1 MLRRRD
7 LFGPAEVRWREYE
20 AAILS
25 TAWAEAAHTN
35 GVADVAFE
43 EGCSYPIGPE
53 GLCGFRIGAYK
64 EADTNGYLD
73 VDFVRVGH
81 ETGSWDMLDVDF
93 QQNSDLSVFGRVDAG
108 IAWQDGYLHIPRRSD
123 GAYLGYLFPKGKTSG
138 RLALQCRLRTNSMNC
153 AISLDGAQFSARIII
168 CTNTNGDLYLKNSG
182 NILASSFADGA
193 WHTVNLVVDMDKHT
207 VSAWLEEEAETTW
220 SFPKKADGNTTY
232 ALFSDCA
239 FTPENGYGGAGDKTE
254 LVVSKIGDSPSPSL
268 TEVKAALEG
277 QYGLDGISYPTAA
290 ERPQGIRFYQDVY
303 CYDRVSSI
311 QHRDDEGKLVVGGI
325 RRKIK
330 RAKNVITAY
339 QKGTPTGYVCT
350 LPQGVY
356 PGRGPVLAGSL
367 GEGYLVR
374 YIDGD
379 FVYYEMERSR

>member
-25 TAWAEAAHTN
+25 TAWEEAAQTN
-35 GVADVAFE
+35 GVSDVAFE
-43 EGCSYPIGPE
+43 EGCSYPVGPE
-53 GLCGFRIGAYK
+53 GLCGFRIGVYK

-73 VDFVRVGH
+73 VDYVKVGR
-81 ETGSWDMLDVDF
+81 EMGSWDMLDIDF
-93 QQNSDLSVFGRVDAG
+93 QQASDLSVFGSVDAG
-108 IAWQDGYLHIPRRSD
+108 ITWQDGYLHIPRRSV
-123 GAYLGYLFPKGKTSG
+123 GTFLGYLFPSEHTTGKV
-138 RLALQCRLRTNSMNC
+138 ALQCRLRTNSMNC
-153 AISLDGAQFSARIII
+153 AISLDGAKFSARIIV
-168 CTNTNGDLYLKNSG
+168 CTNTNGDLYLKNST
-182 NILASSFADGA
+182 NILARSFADGA
-193 WHTVNLVVDMDKHT
+193 WHTVNLVADMDKHT

-220 SFPKKADGNTTY
+220 SFLKKADSNTTFAFY
-232 ALFSDCA
+232 SDCA
-239 FTPENGYGGAGDKTE
+239 FTSEDGYSGVGDKTE
-254 LVVSKIGDSPSPSL
+254 LVVSKIGDAPSPSL
-268 TEVKAALEG
+268 AEVKAALEG
-277 QYGLDGISYPTAA
+277 QCGLDGISYPTFA
-290 ERPQGIRFYQDVY
+290 ERLQKIRCYQDVY
-303 CYDRVSSI
+303 RYDTVSSL
-311 QHRDDEGKLVVGGI
+311 QHRDGEGKLVIGGI
-325 RRKIK
+325 RRKVK

-339 QKGTPTGYVCT
+339 QKSGPTGYVCT